1 MSLEPI
7 AVFLTLLVGMGPVK
21 VAIVYLA
28 ETASFSREV
37 RRRVAIEAVIVAGI
51 VAAFL
56 LAAGALLARLLHFS
70 TGALAIAGGIVLLIL
85 GIRMI
90 LGQGGPKVEGG
101 PPKSPDS
108 LAVYPLG
115 LPLLLNPV
123 GIVALIAYSGSPD
136 LVDIGIVAVA
146 GLIVLG
152 IDLVVLLGLARVG
165 KLNEQVVSVTE
176 IILGFL
182 LAALAIQL
190 IVDGGV
196 DMGVI
201 TTTATHA

>member
-1 MSLEPI
+1 MNLEPV

-28 ETASFSREV
+28 ETADFSQDV
-37 RRRVAIEAVIVAGI
+37 RRRVALRAVVVAGI

-56 LAAGALLARLLHFS
+56 LVAGAFLARLLHFT
-70 TGALAIAGGIVLLIL
+70 TGALAVAGGIVLLIL
-85 GIRMI
+85 GVRMV
-90 LGQGGPKVEGG
+90 LGQGKPKVEDA
-101 PPKSPDS
+101 SPQDPDA

-146 GLIVLG
+146 GLVVLG
-152 IDLVVLLGLARVG
+152 IDIAVLLGLSRVG
-165 KLNEQVVSVTE
+165 RLNEQVVSVTE
-176 IILGFL
+176 IVLGFL

-190 IVDGGV
+190 IVDGAV
-196 DMGVI
+196 EMGAITVTS
-201 TTTATHA
+201 TTT

>member
-1 MSLEPI
+1 VSLEPV

-21 VAIVYLA
+21 VAIVFLA
-28 ETASFSREV
+28 ETADFSPDV
-37 RRRVAIEAVIVAGI
+37 RRRVAIRAVSVAGI

-56 LAAGALLARLLHFS
+56 LVAGALLARLLHFT

-90 LGQGGPKVEGG
+90 LGQGKPKVEGG
-101 PPKSPDS
+101 PPADPDA

-123 GIVALIAYSGSPD
+123 GIVALITYSGSPD

-146 GLIVLG
+146 GLVVLG
-152 IDLVVLLGLARVG
+152 IDIAALLVLSRVG
-165 KLNEQVVSVTE
+165 RLNEQVISVTE
-176 IILGFL
+176 IVLGFL

-190 IVDGGV
+190 IVDGAV

-201 TTTATHA
+201 SIVNTTT

>member
-1 MSLEPI
+1 MNLEPV

-28 ETASFSREV
+28 ETADFSPDV
-37 RRRVAIEAVIVAGI
+37 RRRVAIRAVSVAGI

-56 LAAGALLARLLHFS
+56 LVAGAFLARLLHFT

-90 LGQGGPKVEGG
+90 LGQGKPKVEGG
-101 PPKSPDS
+101 PPQDPDA
-108 LAVYPLG
+108 LAVYPMG

-146 GLIVLG
+146 GLVVLG
-152 IDLVVLLGLARVG
+152 IDIAVLFGLSRVG
-165 KLNEQVVSVTE
+165 RLNEQVVSVTE
-176 IILGFL
+176 IVLGFL

-190 IVDGGV
+190 IVDGAV
-196 DMGVI
+196 EMGAITVTS
-201 TTTATHA
+201 TTT

>member
-1 MSLEPI
+1 MSLEPG

-28 ETASFSREV
+28 ETSSFGIDV
-37 RRRVAIEAVIVAGI
+37 RRRVAIQAVIVAGI
-51 VAAFL
+51 VGAFL
-56 LAAGALLARLLHFS
+56 LVTGALLARLLHFS

-90 LGQGGPKVEGG
+90 LGQGSPKGQGG
-101 PPKSPDS
+101 TPKDPAA
-108 LAVYPLG
+108 LAVYPLA

-146 GLIVLG
+146 GVIVLL
-152 IDLVVLLGLARVG
+152 IDVVVLLGLARLG
-165 KLNEQVVSVTE
+165 KLDEQMVSVTE
-176 IILGFL
+176 IVLGFL

-190 IVDGGV
+190 MVDGAV

-201 TTTATHA
+201 STTGTHT

>member
-1 MSLEPI
+1 MSLEPV

-28 ETASFSREV
+28 ETADLGPDI
-37 RRRVAIEAVIVAGI
+37 RRRVAIRAVTVAGI

-56 LAAGALLARLLHFS
+56 LVAGALLARLLHFT
-70 TGALAIAGGIVLLIL
+70 TGALAIAGGVVLLIL

-90 LGQGGPKVEGG
+90 LGQGKPKVEGE
-101 PPKSPDS
+101 PPRDPDA
-108 LAVYPLG
+108 LAVYPLA

-152 IDLVVLLGLARVG
+152 IDIAVLLGLSRVG
-165 KLNEQVVSVTE
+165 RINEQVVSVTE
-176 IILGFL
+176 IVLGFL

-190 IVDGGV
+190 IVDGAV

-201 TTTATHA
+201 STVSTTT

>member
-1 MSLEPI
+1 MSLEPG
-7 AVFLTLLVGMGPVK
+7 AVLLTLLVGMGPVK

-28 ETASFSREV
+28 ETSSFSKDV
-37 RRRVAIEAVIVAGI
+37 RRRVAVVAVVVAGI
-51 VAAFL
+51 VGAFL
-56 LAAGALLARLLHFS
+56 LMAGALLAKLLHFS
-70 TGALAIAGGIVLLIL
+70 NGALAIAGGIVLLIL

-90 LGQGGPKVEGG
+90 LGQGGSKVESG
-101 PPKSPDS
+101 PPKDPDA

-146 GLIVLG
+146 GLIVLA
-152 IDLVVLLGLARVG
+152 IDLLVLLGLAQVG
-165 KLNEQVVSVTE
+165 KLNAQVVSVTE
-176 IILGFL
+176 IVLGFL

-190 IVDGGV
+190 VVDGAV
-196 DMGVI
+196 DMGVV
-201 TTTATHA
+201 TTTSAHS

>member
-1 MSLEPI
+1 MSLEPV

-28 ETASFSREV
+28 ETADFSPDL
-37 RRRVAIEAVIVAGI
+37 RRRVAIRAVSVAGI

-56 LAAGALLARLLHFS
+56 LVAGALLARLLHFT
-70 TGALAIAGGIVLLIL
+70 TGALAIAGGVVLLIL

-90 LGQGGPKVEGG
+90 LGQGKPKVEGE
-101 PPKSPDS
+101 PPRDPDA
-108 LAVYPLG
+108 LAVYPLA

-152 IDLVVLLGLARVG
+152 IDIAVLLGLSRVG
-165 KLNEQVVSVTE
+165 RINEQVVSVTE
-176 IILGFL
+176 IVLGFL

-190 IVDGGV
+190 IVDGAA

-201 TTTATHA
+201 STVSTTT

>member
-1 MSLEPI
+1 VSLEPV

-28 ETASFSREV
+28 ETADFSLDV
-37 RRRVAIEAVIVAGI
+37 RRRVAIRAVSVAGI
-51 VAAFL
+51 VAAVL
-56 LAAGALLARLLHFS
+56 LVAGALLARLLHFT

-90 LGQGGPKVEGG
+90 LGQGKPKVEGG
-101 PPKSPDS
+101 PPTDPDA

-123 GIVALIAYSGSPD
+123 GIVALITYSGSPD

-146 GLIVLG
+146 GLVVLG
-152 IDLVVLLGLARVG
+152 VDIAVLLGLSRIG
-165 KLNEQVVSVTE
+165 RLNEQVVSVTE
-176 IILGFL
+176 IVLGFL

-190 IVDGGV
+190 IVDGAV

-201 TTTATHA
+201 SIVNTTT